1 MKTFYMINILDLQ
14 RCIINTT
21 TQSKMNN
28 VNLSTNLKK
37 NVNFSNYLKLH
48 LAYLPNFFPFE
59 PEY

>member
-37 NVNFSNYLKLH
+37 TLIFQTI
-48 LAYLPNFFPFE
+48 
-59 PEY
+59 